1 MKSTSSYHNPFHLVT
16 TPAENEAGAANFRYS
31 LDQEVNDVVALEL
44 TAEQMIK
51 DEAALLGAYVA
62 DDADQAKEFWHD
74 LKDELTLWEMS
85 AGRLLLSVA
94 DQPVPNGTAKAGG
107 EMRASL
113 TCTNSQA
120 VDG

>member
-51 DEAALLGAYVA
+51 DEAALLGAYLA
-62 DDADQAKEFWHD
+62 DDADHAKEFWHD

-94 DQPVPNGTAKAGG
+94 DPTRTEWHREGWWGDESEFN
-107 EMRASL
+107 L
-113 TCTNSQA
+113 H
-120 VDG
+120 